1 MMKVSVDKS
10 PAGRYKH
17 WENFIFSCYWI
28 IDTIKAL
35 KIQLE
40 LQGCVNITWTLKKC
54 QISGSVPSF
63 LSSGVEPS
71 HLHCGNAALARIKWT
86 EILQN
91 PFEWQILLH
100 QERKEKQGQWS
111 HLVDDACLWDKSIT
125 KNINQ
130 SFSCSVVIFQ
140 SFTPALLGSRGP
152 RGLKWTFK
160 RCVTSCAG
168 FYFSRPSSLS
178 LSIVVADAG
187 DVLSLNLEWVRLFH
201 CVGKAVGFRTP
212 RQESARPGCSQTL
225 RPWAAFW
232 FQ

>member
-35 KIQLE
+35 KIQSE

-71 HLHCGNAALARIKWT
+71 HLRCGNTTSACIKCT

-91 PFEWQILLH
+91 PFEWHILPH
-100 QERKEKQGQWS
+100 QKRALPYFNAERLKEKQGQWS
-111 HLVDDACLWDKSIT
+111 HVVDDACLWDKSIT
-125 KNINQ
+125 KSLNQ
-130 SFSCSVVIFQ
+130 SFSCSVVIF
-140 SFTPALLGSRGP
+140 
-152 RGLKWTFK
+152 
-160 RCVTSCAG
+160 
-168 FYFSRPSSLS
+168 FSPLH
-178 LSIVVADAG
+178 LH
-187 DVLSLNLEWVRLFH
+187 F
-201 CVGKAVGFRTP
+201 
-212 RQESARPGCSQTL
+212 
-225 RPWAAFW
+225 
-232 FQ
+232 